1 MAPCRRVSR
10 RHDRPPR
17 APCLQTRAAP
27 SPLPRALKARPRSTD
42 SASPRGLTRR
52 QPPGRKSQRNHPLL
66 LVGGPAG
73 PAKPRRAREAD
84 RPATTWLG
92 RSGSAEGA
100 SFVSRDGHLSPS
112 PPAPS
117 HKARH
122 RLPPQQPLNIRDKPW
137 TSTLFF
143 EFLSSVGLCVQSAGT
158 FPTLSSFS
166 SPTPRAPRP
175 PPSRR
180 CAGGRRLPGPRPNR
194 PGASSLPRP
203 RDASSLTCHEPVLP
217 QPQTPSERQPR
228 LSNFPLTPTPL
239 ARINGA
245 VLVSALIL
253 ECLFSKQ
260 PQSQPLK
267 QDLCHSTQG
276 GR

>member
-10 RHDRPPR
+10 RHDGPPR

-27 SPLPRALKARPRSTD
+27 SQRPRALKARPRSTD
-42 SASPRGLTRR
+42 SVSPRGLTRR
-52 QPPGRKSQRNHPLL
+52 PPPGKKRKRNHPLL
-66 LVGGPAG
+66 LVGGPAV

-92 RSGSAEGA
+92 RSGSAEGG

-112 PPAPS
+112 PLALS
-117 HKARH
+117 HNAWP
-122 RLPPQQPLNIRDKPW
+122 RLPPQQPSSIRQKPW
-137 TSTLFF
+137 TSTLFS
-143 EFLSSVGLCVQSAGT
+143 EFSSSVGLCVQSAGT

-166 SPTPRAPRP
+166 SPTPRSPQP

-180 CAGGRRLPGPRPNR
+180 CTGGRRLPGPRPHR
-194 PGASSLPRP
+194 PGSSSLPRP
-203 RDASSLTCHEPVLP
+203 QDASSPTCHELVLP
-217 QPQTPSERQPR
+217 QPRTPSKRQPR
-228 LSNFPLTPTPL
+228 LSDFPLTPTPL
-239 ARINGA
+239 PRINGA

-260 PQSQPLK
+260 PEPAPPTGPMSHYP
-267 QDLCHSTQG
+267 
-276 GR
+276 GRR